1 MQLIKVIS
9 TPNVERMKQKA
20 RKLKREKAITHT
32 QALDEVAKA
41 ARFNHW
47 HEVVQANAHF
57 IPAETALAKG
67 YVLAFDTKDG
77 MDIDTSDGVLIEDH
91 LLEML
96 TQNQLFEIYSNFI
109 DEEDEK
115 RRPYKEIY
123 PDDELRENFVDEATF
138 MFFRL
143 NNAKDKSLKDVLTLA
158 REYSFWPPYY
168 IWLKGELFDTRDLPA
183 EDSDGNTVGVR
194 F

>member
-1 MQLIKVIS
+1 MQLITVIS
-9 TPNVERMKQKA
+9 TQNVERMKQKA

-57 IPAETALAKG
+57 IPAETAFAEG

-96 TQNQLFEIYSNFI
+96 TQHQLFEIYSNFI
-109 DEEDEK
+109 DEEDLQG
-115 RRPYKEIY
+115 RPLKEIY
-123 PDDELRENFVDEATF
+123 PDDELRENFVDESTF

-143 NNAKDKSLKDVLTLA
+143 NDAKDKSLKDVLALT
-158 REYSFWPPYY
+158 RQYSFWPPFY
-168 IWLKGELFDTRDLPA
+168 IWLKGELIDTRNLPV
-183 EDSDGNTVGVR
+183 EDDSGNTVGFR

>member
-9 TPNVERMKQKA
+9 TQNVERMKQKA

-32 QALDEVAKA
+32 QALDEVAKK
-41 ARFNHW
+41 ARFDHW

-57 IPAETALAKG
+57 IPAETALAEG
-67 YVLAFDTKDG
+67 CVLAFDTKDG

-91 LLEML
+91 LLEIL
-96 TQNQLFEIYSNFI
+96 TQHQLFEIYSNFI
-109 DEEDEK
+109 DEEDAQG
-115 RRPYKEIY
+115 RPLKEIY
-123 PDDELRENFVDEATF
+123 PDDELRENFVDESTF

-143 NNAKDKSLKDVLTLA
+143 VDAKDKSLKDVLTLT
-158 REYSFWPPYY
+158 RQYSFWPPFY
-168 IWLKGELFDTRDLPA
+168 IWLRGELIDTRNLPV
-183 EDSDGNTVGVR
+183 EDDSGNTVGFR

>member
-9 TPNVERMKQKA
+9 TQNVERMKQKA
-20 RKLKREKAITHT
+20 RKLKRDKAITHI
-32 QALDEVAKA
+32 QALDEVAKK

-57 IPAETALAKG
+57 IPAENALAEG
-67 YVLAFDTKDG
+67 CVLAFDTKDG

-96 TQNQLFEIYSNFI
+96 TQHQLFEIYSNFI

>member
-9 TPNVERMKQKA
+9 TQNVERMKQKA

-32 QALDEVAKA
+32 QALDEVAKK

-57 IPAETALAKG
+57 IPAETALAEG
-67 YVLAFDTKDG
+67 CVLAFDTKDG
-77 MDIDTSDGVLIEDH
+77 MDIDTSDGVLIEDD

-96 TQNQLFEIYSNFI
+96 TQHQLFEIYCNFI

-123 PDDELRENFVDEATF
+123 PDDELRENFVDESTF

-143 NNAKDKSLKDVLTLA
+143 KDATNKSLKDVLILA

-168 IWLKGELFDTRDLPA
+168 IWLKGELFDTSDLPV
-183 EDSDGNTVGVR
+183 EDSNGNTVGVR

>member
-9 TPNVERMKQKA
+9 TQNVERMKQKA

-32 QALDEVAKA
+32 QALDEVARA

-57 IPAETALAKG
+57 IPTETALAEG

-96 TQNQLFEIYSNFI
+96 TQHQLFEIYSNFI
-109 DEEDEK
+109 DEDDEK

-123 PDDELRENFVDEATF
+123 PDDELRENFVDESTF

-143 NNAKDKSLKDVLTLA
+143 KDTTDKSLKDVLALT
-158 REYSFWPPYY
+158 RQYSFWPPYY
-168 IWLKGELFDTRDLPA
+168 IWIKGELFDTHNLPV
-183 EDSDGNTVGVR
+183 EDDSGNTIGVR

>member
-9 TPNVERMKQKA
+9 TQNVERMKQKA

-32 QALDEVAKA
+32 QALDEVAKV

-57 IPAETALAKG
+57 IQAETALAEG
-67 YVLAFDTKDG
+67 CVLAFDTKDG

-96 TQNQLFEIYSNFI
+96 TQHQLFEIYGNFI
-109 DEEDEK
+109 DEEDAQG
-115 RRPYKEIY
+115 RPLKEIY
-123 PDDELRENFVDEATF
+123 PDDELRENFVDESTF

-143 NNAKDKSLKDVLTLA
+143 NDAKDKSLKDVLALT
-158 REYSFWPPYY
+158 RQYSFWPPYY
-168 IWLKGELFDTRDLPA
+168 IWLKGELFDTHNLPV
-183 EDSDGNTVGVR
+183 EDDSGNTIGVR